1 MMKFLT
7 LKNLSEEKSIPVSTL
22 RECIRKGLPH
32 YKSPGGRKIRVGDE
46 EFDVWY
52 RENYRATSVR
62 DTGDIDR
69 IIQNALKAVGCR

>member
-1 MMKFLT
+1 MKFLT
-7 LKNLSEEKSIPVSTL
+7 LKNLSEEKGIPVSTL

-32 YKSPGGRKIRVGDE
+32 YKSEGGRKIRVGDD

-52 RENYRATSVR
+52 RENYRATAVR

-69 IIQNALKAVGCR
+69 IIQDALKAVGCR

>member
-1 MMKFLT
+1 MKFLT
-7 LKNLSEEKSIPVSTL
+7 LKKLSEEKGIPVSTL
-22 RECIRKGLPH
+22 REFIKKGLPH

-46 EFDVWY
+46 EFDHWY

-69 IIQNALKAVGCR
+69 IIQDAFKLVGCS